1 MVRIALTNLG
11 KYNEGFLIYE
21 WLELPFTDEEM
32 DEVLEAIGIDGKV
45 YEEYFIT
52 DYETDIEGLEIG
64 EYTNPYRLNELIIE
78 YNTLHEHDQK
88 KVQAAMEYFGYSLK
102 EALERL
108 DNLVLY
114 EGVETQEDL
123 GRYWAE
129 LMGLFK
135 GMEFF
140 ENYFDF
146 ERYGRDID
154 ITSPGGF
161 TSFGYI
167 EDKS

>member
-11 KYNEGFLIYE
+11 KYNEGILVYG
-21 WLELPFTDEEM
+21 WLDLPFSDEEM
-32 DEVLEAIGIDGKV
+32 DQVLQAIGIDDEV
-45 YEEYFIT
+45 YEEYFIS
-52 DYETDIEGLEIG
+52 DYETDIIGLEID
-64 EYTNPYRLNELIIE
+64 EYTNLYRLNDLIAE
-78 YNTLHEHDQK
+78 YDALHEHDQK
-88 KVQAAMEYFGYSLK
+88 KIQASMEYFGYNLE

-114 EGVETQEDL
+114 EGVETLEDL

-129 LMGLFK
+129 VMDLFK
-135 GMEFF
+135 GKEFF

-154 ITSPGGF
+154 INGTGGF
-161 TSFGYI
+161 SSFGYI
-167 EDKS
+167 EEIS